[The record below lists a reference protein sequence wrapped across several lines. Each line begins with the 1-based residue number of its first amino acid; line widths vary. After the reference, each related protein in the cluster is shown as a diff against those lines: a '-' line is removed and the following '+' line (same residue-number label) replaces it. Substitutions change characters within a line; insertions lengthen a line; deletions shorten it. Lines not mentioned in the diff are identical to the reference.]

1 MEDLRKNQIYD
12 CEIEGWTHDGA
23 GVARV
28 MGRAVFIPGA
38 IPGERWRVRIV
49 KVTKGAVYGRGEGC
63 LVPSAD
69 RVEQDCPFFGK
80 CGGCTLRHISY
91 EAEKRFKLDRV
102 NEAYRRI
109 AGLDLRAEGILG
121 AETLDGS
128 RNKAIYAVTPDLRPG
143 FYRPR
148 SHDVVPVTRCL
159 LQSEASDRAA
169 LAVCDFARSHGFAP
183 YDERTGRGL
192 LRHVF
197 TRTAFSS
204 GEMQVTIVA
213 AGGFKGQ
220 TGALIRALR
229 EKCPEAVSIVLNV
242 NKTPGNSVLA
252 GDFYTL
258 WGSDTLSDVL
268 CGNRFSLSPASFYQ
282 INPPQA
288 ERLYALA
295 AGAAGEGWTVLDLY
309 CGAGTITLCL
319 ARRAE
324 TVIGAEIVPEA
335 VENAKENARA
345 NGIDNVEFICADAFE
360 AAELLQRRRGLSP
373 RAVVLDPPRKGLAP
387 GVIDAVR
394 AMAPERVVY
403 VSCDVATQARDL
415 RRFAEQG
422 YTPVRAAAVDMFPRT
437 PHVETVVLLRR
448 EK

>member
-1 MEDLRKNQIYD
+1 MEELRKNQIYD
-12 CEIEGWTHDGA
+12 CGIEGWTHDGA

-28 MGRAVFIPGA
+28 MGRAVFVPGA

-49 KVTKGAVYGRGEGC
+49 KVTKGAVYGRGEDC
-63 LVPSAD
+63 LVPSDD
-69 RVEQDCPFFGK
+69 RVEPDCPFFGK
-80 CGGCTLRHISY
+80 CGGCALRHMSY
-91 EAEKRFKLDRV
+91 EAEKRFKLERV

-109 AGLDLRAEGILG
+109 AGLDLRAEKILG
-121 AETLDGS
+121 AEKLDGS
-128 RNKAIYAVTPDLRPG
+128 RNKAIYAVTPDLHPG

-169 LAVCDFARSHGFAP
+169 LAVCDFARSHGFTA

-220 TGALIRALR
+220 TEALVQALR
-229 EKCPEAVSIVLNV
+229 RKCPEAVSIVLNV
-242 NKTPGNSVLA
+242 NKIPGNTVLA
-252 GDFYTL
+252 GDLYTL
-258 WGSDTLSDVL
+258 WGSDTLSDTL

-282 INPPQA
+282 IDPPQA

-295 AGAAGEGWTVLDLY
+295 AEAAGEGGTVLDLY

-324 TVIGAEIVPEA
+324 QVIGAEIVPEA
-335 VENAKENARA
+335 VENARENARA
-345 NGIDNVEFICADAFE
+345 NGVDNAEFICADASE
-360 AAELLQRRRGLSP
+360 AAEFLLRRGLSP

-387 GVIDAVR
+387 GLIDAVR

-415 RRFAEQG
+415 RRFAGVG
-422 YTPVRAAAVDMFPRT
+422 YVPVRAAAVDMFPRT
-437 PHVETVVLLRR
+437 PHVETVVLLSRSF
-448 EK
+448 